1 LIVGLVATLARPGGN
16 VTGVT
21 LNNPELSAKRL
32 SLVKEAVPAASRVA
46 ILANPDFKPSS
57 SMVAEMR
64 PAARAL
70 RVEIHVLEVREPH
83 ELAQAFGAMVAAKA
97 DAVVVVPDPMFVAQR
112 RRIAELAARS
122 RMPAMYHLRQFMEA
136 GGLAFYGADYVEAF
150 QQGAMLVDKI
160 LKGAKPA
167 DLPVEQPWRFAL
179 GINLKTA
186 KALGL
191 TIPQSLLTRADY
203 VVE

>member
-1 LIVGLVATLARPGGN
+1 
-16 VTGVT
+16 
-21 LNNPELSAKRL
+21 
-32 SLVKEAVPAASRVA
+32 VA
-46 ILANPDFKPSS
+46 ILANPDFKATS
-57 SMVAEMR
+57 SMAEMR

-70 RVEIHVLEVREPH
+70 GVEIQVQEVREPR

-112 RRIAELAARS
+112 RQIAELAARS
-122 RMPAMYHLRQFMEA
+122 RLPAMYHLRQFVEA
-136 GGLAFYGADYVEAF
+136 GGLASYGADNAEAF

-160 LKGAKPA
+160 PKGAKPA
-167 DLPVEQPWRFAL
+167 DLPVEEPWRFVL

-191 TIPQSLLTRADY
+191 AIPPSLLTRTDY